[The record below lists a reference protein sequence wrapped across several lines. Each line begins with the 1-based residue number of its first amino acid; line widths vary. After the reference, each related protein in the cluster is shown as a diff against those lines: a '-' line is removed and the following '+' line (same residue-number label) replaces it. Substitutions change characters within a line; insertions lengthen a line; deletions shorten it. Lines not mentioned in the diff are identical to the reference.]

1 SQASVRVTAGFLR
14 QSVFKAFFGYL
25 WHSNSQMAGGDP
37 PDDNIEVQ
45 HRDESPTTANVRR
58 AMMATDGMDVDPGS
72 LRPNSLVTSAAR
84 THNAAATASAADILP
99 PFSVMTITVGGT
111 TRILDL
117 PIHDSFMKDF
127 STGLFNNNFNVQTDE
142 RDKRS
147 ISPYTCYSHY
157 LHNPSSVLHAEFR
170 QNEHTTYAIAPSQ
183 IGAGSKRRML
193 DEDEQMAR
201 AEIWLQEQIAWLS
214 DPRNGDE
221 DL

>member
-1 SQASVRVTAGFLR
+1 
-14 QSVFKAFFGYL
+14 
-25 WHSNSQMAGGDP
+25 
-37 PDDNIEVQ
+37 
-45 HRDESPTTANVRR
+45 
-58 AMMATDGMDVDPGS
+58 
-72 LRPNSLVTSAAR
+72 
-84 THNAAATASAADILP
+84 
-99 PFSVMTITVGGT
+99 
-111 TRILDL
+111 
-117 PIHDSFMKDF
+117 MKDF

-147 ISPYTCYSHY
+147 ISPYACYSHY

-183 IGAGSKRRML
+183 IDAGSKKRML

-201 AEIWLQEQIAWLS
+201 AEIWLQEQIARLS